1 MPKGEDGICIVER
14 RLAVLAG
21 RFRAE
26 ILKALEQ
33 GEVHFNALKRL
44 TGASANSLTRQVRAL
59 EEEEGLITSRRETR
73 WGRNQYTLTNAGR
86 QTLALL
92 DQLAKRQ
99 EPEPRS

>member
-1 MPKGEDGICIVER
+1 MPKGEDGVCVVER
-14 RLAVLAG
+14 RLALLAG

-59 EEEEGLITSRRETR
+59 EEEGLVTSRRETR
-73 WGRNQYTLTNAGR
+73 WGRNQYALTEAGR
-86 QTLALL
+86 RTLAIL
-92 DQLAKRQ
+92 DAVAKL
-99 EPEPRS
+99 PGP

>member
-1 MPKGEDGICIVER
+1 MPKGEDGVCIIER
-14 RLAVLAG
+14 RLAALAG

-26 ILKALEQ
+26 ILKALEG

-59 EEEEGLITSRRETR
+59 EEEGLVTSRRETR
-73 WGRNQYTLTNAGR
+73 WGRNQYGLTDAGR
-86 QTLALL
+86 QALALL
-92 DQLAKRQ
+92 DAVAKLQ